1 MKHELTPLQK
11 KTAFLLSEFKRLNID
26 EARENYLILEDSM
39 QKFIFKSKVSPTA
52 KLLLI
57 YFLSKVDYDYNH
69 LYIHLPYKQ
78 IFQETG
84 LQRAVVMR
92 ILKKLDEDQYIK
104 FLSGKHKVLNT
115 QIKGFIFKQKQNFDL
130 TKNHNQTNLVDMAVF
145 FIKFFGETE

>member
-1 MKHELTPLQK
+1 MKHKLTPIQK
-11 KTAFLLSEFKRLNID
+11 KTAFLLSEFKKQNI
-26 EARENYLILEDSM
+26 EESRENYLIFEESM

-57 YFLSKVDYDYNH
+57 YFLSKVDYSYSH

-92 ILKKLDEDQYIK
+92 ILKKLDEDKFIK
-104 FLSGKHKVLNT
+104 FLSGKHKLINT
-115 QIKGFIFKQKQNFDL
+115 QIKEFIFKQEQNFDL
-130 TKNHNQTNLVDMAVF
+130 TKNHNQTNLVDMTAF
-145 FIKFFGETE
+145 FVKYFKEEA